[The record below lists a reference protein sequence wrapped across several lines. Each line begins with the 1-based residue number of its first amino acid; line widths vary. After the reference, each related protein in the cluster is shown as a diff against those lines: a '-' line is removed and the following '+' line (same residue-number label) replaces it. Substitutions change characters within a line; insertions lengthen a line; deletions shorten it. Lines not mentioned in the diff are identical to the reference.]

1 MPNLQTHFMKI
12 ILYVLLTFSAFLSFK
27 SCNEKEK
34 PQVISPADK
43 VTYERDIKP
52 ILTTSCIPC
61 HFQGGISPYKW
72 DNYEAVKY
80 KISLIIDRVNK
91 DQGARKFMPKDGTK
105 LSPETIATLRKW
117 VTDGTLER

>member
-1 MPNLQTHFMKI
+1 M
-12 ILYVLLTFSAFLSFK
+12 ILYVFLSLSAFLSFK
-27 SCNEKEK
+27 SCNETEK
-34 PQVISPADK
+34 PKVISPPDK

-52 ILTTSCIPC
+52 ILAASCIPC